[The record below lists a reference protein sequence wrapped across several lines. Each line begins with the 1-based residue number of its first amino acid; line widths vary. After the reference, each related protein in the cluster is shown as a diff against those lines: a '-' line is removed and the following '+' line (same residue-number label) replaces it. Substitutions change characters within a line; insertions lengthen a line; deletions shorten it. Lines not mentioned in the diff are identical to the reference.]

1 MTEFSRPLLPFED
14 CMEKLKIKAHAAL
27 FASGLLFGAN
37 YWIAK
42 GLMPGYMQPM
52 QIIFVRGFAAML
64 LFWLLSVSLQP
75 LKIHRSDHIKL
86 IICSL
91 LGIAINQICFFT
103 GLSYTSPVDTSLIH
117 AGSPLMVIAFSA
129 IIAGEKVTTSKI
141 AGILAGGAGAILLI
155 LQGSGAAAAE
165 NQLLGNTLILINITA
180 YSLYLVLVKPL
191 MMKYNAVTVMK
202 WIFLYGFLMVI
213 PFSVKDAFS
222 INWQGFTP
230 SAWLS
235 LGYIVV
241 GTTFLAYL
249 LTTFS
254 LKALSAGVAGYYIYM
269 QPVIAASIGIFMF
282 SEALSMVKI
291 VAAVL
296 IFTGVYLVNRP
307 AAVKTNA

>member
-1 MTEFSRPLLPFED
+1 
-14 CMEKLKIKAHAAL
+14 
-27 FASGLLFGAN
+27 
-37 YWIAK
+37 
-42 GLMPGYMQPM
+42 
-52 QIIFVRGFAAML
+52 
-64 LFWLLSVSLQP
+64 
-75 LKIHRSDHIKL
+75 
-86 IICSL
+86 
-91 LGIAINQICFFT
+91 
-103 GLSYTSPVDTSLIH
+103 
-117 AGSPLMVIAFSA
+117 MVIAFSA
-129 IIAGEKVTTSKI
+129 IIAGEQVTTPKI

-155 LQGSGAAAAE
+155 LQGSSAEAGE

-202 WIFLYGFLMVI
+202 WVFLYGFLMVI
-213 PFSVKDAFS
+213 PFSAKDAFS

-241 GTTFLAYL
+241 GSTFLAYL